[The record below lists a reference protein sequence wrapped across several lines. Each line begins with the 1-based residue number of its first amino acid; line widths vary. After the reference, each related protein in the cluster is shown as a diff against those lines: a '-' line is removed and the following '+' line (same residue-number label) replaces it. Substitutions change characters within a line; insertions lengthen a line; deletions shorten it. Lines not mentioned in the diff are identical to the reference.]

1 MFVDVCGRS
10 FLRLYVY
17 GESCVD
23 RWLSYAM
30 GKCRKRYP
38 LSIEGRLGPIVSVNI
53 VSECIKC
60 ARGWIRIGGLSSGK
74 LYGFVTKQNIEKR

>member
-1 MFVDVCGRS
+1 MFADVL
-10 FLRLYVY
+10 FYVY
-17 GESCVD
+17 MYMEKVALIDGSHMRWESVVSVI
-23 RWLSYAM
+23 R
-30 GKCRKRYP
+30 CRLK
-38 LSIEGRLGPIVSVNI
+38 EDWGPIVSVNI